1 MNNINFENSVYK
13 IPNNLKNKYLITFL
27 SQYKIIK
34 SIEDDFIIIDSDNI
48 KPLNS
53 DENIIKYS
61 KDSYINK
68 FIYDIGCQ
76 ILLLKEY
83 NFGIKYFSLN
93 DFIVINDDIFVFI
106 NNDMLFELLET
117 IDIDSSPYTYGKID
131 FQNIDFKSLFLPN
144 EINSDKQKYYYY
156 TTSFYSFA
164 KVLLH
169 FFDIK
174 LKDIAD
180 TSLYFFCERCLLENP
195 VNRSFIY
202 I

>member
-1 MNNINFENSVYK
+1 MNNINFENGVYK

-34 SIEDDFIIIDSDNI
+34 SIEPDFITVNSDNI

-61 KDSYINK
+61 KDLYINK

-76 ILLLKEY
+76 ILLLKQY
-83 NFGIKYFSLN
+83 NLAIKYFSL
-93 DFIVINDDIFVFI
+93 DDIIVINDDIFVFI
-106 NNDMLFELLET
+106 NNDMLFDLLET
-117 IDIDSSPYTYGKID
+117 IEFDARPYTYGKID
-131 FQNIDFKSLFLPN
+131 FHNVDFKSLFLPK
-144 EINSDKQKYYYY
+144 EIHSDKQKYYYY

-164 KVLLH
+164 KLLLH

-195 VNRSFIY
+195 VNRSFMY

>member
-1 MNNINFENSVYK
+1 MNNINFENGLYK
-13 IPNNLKNKYLITFL
+13 IPNNLKNNYLITFF
-27 SQYKIIK
+27 SQYGIIK
-34 SIEDDFIIIDSDNI
+34 SIEDDFITINSDNI
-48 KPLNS
+48 KSLNS

-195 VNRSFIY
+195 FDRSFIY

>member
-1 MNNINFENSVYK
+1 MNNINFENGLYK
-13 IPNNLKNKYLITFL
+13 IPNNLKNNYLITFF
-27 SQYKIIK
+27 SQYGIIK
-34 SIEDDFIIIDSDNI
+34 SIEDDFITINSDNI
-48 KPLNS
+48 KSLNS

-131 FQNIDFKSLFLPN
+131 FQNVDFKSLFLPN

-195 VNRSFIY
+195 VDRSFIY

>member
-1 MNNINFENSVYK
+1 MNNINFENGLYK
-13 IPNNLKNKYLITFL
+13 IPNNLKNNYLITFF
-27 SQYKIIK
+27 SQYGIIK
-34 SIEDDFIIIDSDNI
+34 SIEDDFITINSDNI
-48 KPLNS
+48 KSLNS

-93 DFIVINDDIFVFI
+93 DFIVINDDIFLFI

-117 IDIDSSPYTYGKID
+117 IDIESNPYTYGKID
-131 FQNIDFKSLFLPN
+131 FHNVDFKSLFLPK

-164 KVLLH
+164 MLLLH